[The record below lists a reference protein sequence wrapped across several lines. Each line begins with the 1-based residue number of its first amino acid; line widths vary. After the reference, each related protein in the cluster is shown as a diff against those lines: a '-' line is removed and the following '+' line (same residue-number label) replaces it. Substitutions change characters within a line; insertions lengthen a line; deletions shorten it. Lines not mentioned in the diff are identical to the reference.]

1 MSWID
6 LLFIPLILYA
16 GHQVINRVVRVHNIQ
31 KDKRMLVILFYY
43 HVLFAFVFGLYVTLF
58 GGDAV
63 GYWKP
68 PGRFM
73 PVGSTWLDLH
83 VPGTS
88 FMYFLTYP
96 FSQVIGISYW
106 AGTLLFSLFGF
117 GGVLLLY
124 LSFRR
129 VLQTNPRLFGYR
141 IFPFVLFLPNM
152 HFWTGGIGKDS
163 VVFFALMLFIYS
175 LISPQRNIPGILL
188 SFYLAYF
195 IRPHMALL
203 MSVGLAFG
211 LLLSARG
218 TSFFWRVVFLGLSV
232 YVFFLIAPAV
242 FEFIGLEEEALE
254 SFEDVANVRSK
265 NLSRSNVGSAID
277 IRNYSVPLK
286 IFTFLFRPLF
296 FDAVNLFGLIVS
308 FENLFY
314 LILAVSL
321 IRFSTLVEILRMPQQ
336 LKAALIVFGSTAF
349 FMSNSLSNL
358 GIIIRQ
364 KNMVM
369 MMFLLIAGYLIARRQ
384 AVRRNPSPPARP
396 KPRLNDQPSVA

>member
-1 MSWID
+1 MSWVD
-6 LLFIPLILYA
+6 LLFIPLILYT
-16 GHQVINRVVRVHNIQ
+16 GHQLINRVVRVHGIQ
-31 KDKRMLVILFYY
+31 GDKRLLVILFYY
-43 HVLFAFVFGLYVTLF
+43 HVMFAFVFGLYVTVF

-73 PVGSTWLDLH
+73 PAGSTWLDLH
-83 VPGTS
+83 VPGTP

-117 GGVLLLY
+117 AGIVLLY
-124 LSFRR
+124 LSFRQ
-129 VLQTNPRLFGYR
+129 VLPTTPRLFGFR

-195 IRPHMALL
+195 IRPHIALL
-203 MSVGLAFG
+203 MSVGFAFS
-211 LLLSARG
+211 LLLSTKG
-218 TSFFWRVVFLGLSV
+218 TSFFWRIVFVALSV
-232 YVFFLIAPAV
+232 YVFFLISPAV
-242 FEFIGLEEEALE
+242 FDFIGLEEQGLE
-254 SFEDVANVRSK
+254 SFEDVASIRSK

-277 IRNYSVPLK
+277 IRNYSVPQK
-286 IFTFLFRPLF
+286 ILTFLFRPLF
-296 FDAVNLFGLIVS
+296 FDAGNLFGLIVS

-314 LILAVSL
+314 LVLAFQL
-321 IRFSTLVEILRMPQQ
+321 IRFGSLIEIMRMPQQ
-336 LKAALIVFGSTAF
+336 LKAALIVFASTTF

-384 AVRRNPSPPARP
+384 AVRRKPSPPARP
-396 KPRLNDQPSVA
+396 KPRLHDQPSVA